1 MILAHLSRKETRMSH
16 KRKTPIRRATAV
28 RSRTERGHGAAFA
41 TGSREVIGLAIAD
54 VSHIAAPERSS
65 EAP

>member
-1 MILAHLSRKETRMSH
+1 MSH

-28 RSRTERGHGAAFA
+28 RSRTEHGHGAAFA

>member
-1 MILAHLSRKETRMSH
+1 MSH
-16 KRKTPIRRATAV
+16 KRKTPILCATTV
-28 RSRTERGHGAAFA
+28 RSRTEHGHGAALA
-41 TGSREVIGLAIAD
+41 TGSREVIGLAIVD